1 MTDGSASIRG
11 LMAIGLMICAFV
23 LVLTNK
29 LTAEQFTD
37 MAKWIFTAYAG
48 SKAITT
54 AVASWAA
61 SPSTPAAPTTVVAV
75 NAPDPHSTPTVA
87 VPPLAKV

>member
-23 LVLTNK
+23 LVLTGK

-37 MAKWIFTAYAG
+37 LSKWVFAFYAS

-54 AVASWAA
+54 AVGLWSA
-61 SPSTPAAPTTVVAV
+61 STPAPAPAPTTTVLAV
-75 NAPDPHSTPTVA
+75 TAPDPHTPTV
-87 VPPLAKV
+87 VPPVAKA

>member
-37 MAKWIFTAYAG
+37 LSKWVFAFYAS
-48 SKAITT
+48 SKAVTT
-54 AVASWAA
+54 AVGLWSA
-61 SPSTPAAPTTVVAV
+61 SPPAAPVLAIT
-75 NAPDPHSTPTVA
+75 APDPHNAPPVATPPV
-87 VPPLAKV
+87 AKV